1 MVLSSKRD
9 KRTAII
15 VYKNQTLNTG
25 NQYHKHDTLL
35 APGSIEK
42 LEGPCHTFPYQT
54 DENQKERQIKYSK
67 IVKTIGKIL

>member
-1 MVLSSKRD
+1 MSTRD

-15 VYKNQTLNTG
+15 FCKNQTLNTG
-25 NQYHKHDTLL
+25 NQYNKHAALS

-42 LEGPCHTFPYQT
+42 FEGPYHIIPYQT

-67 IVKTIGKIL
+67 IVKTIGTIL